1 MRQKELK
8 TADWQRNLKIAWIGT
23 FFTGASFSIVMPF
36 MALYV
41 EELGVKGAMVEWY
54 AGLSVA
60 LSALASALVS
70 LVWGRLADRY
80 GRKPMMIRASMVM
93 TFTMGGLAFVPNVFW
108 MLFLRILNGLF
119 AGYVPNATALIA
131 SQAPQQRS
139 GYALGTLSTGLTAGV
154 LIGPLLGGAL
164 SEAFG
169 MRGTF
174 LLVGL
179 ILFICCLLTIF
190 GLREDFQPI
199 EKGEM
204 MSLSQ
209 VFAKIPSKSLLIGLF
224 VTSMI
229 IQISAQSIAPILALY
244 IRYLGQSDN
253 ILFYSGLIVSAM
265 GFSSL
270 LSTPYL
276 GRLGDRIGNHRLLLM
291 GLFYSFLLYFLCG
304 FAGSALQLGLL
315 RFAYG
320 FGVGALMPSVNSLLT
335 KMTPKEGIS
344 RIFSFNQSF
353 SYIGQVLG
361 PFVGS
366 AVATGLGYRW
376 VFFVTAAIVFGN
388 FVWSLIIFRKSLGVK
403 NIGESKNQFKV

>member
-60 LSALASALVS
+60 LSALASALIS
-70 LVWGRLADRY
+70 PVWGRLADRY

-253 ILFYSGLIVSAM
+253 IHFYSGLIVSAM

-388 FVWSLIIFRKSLGVK
+388 FVWSVIIFRKSLGVK
-403 NIGESKNQFKV
+403 NIGES